1 MKEKINQMK
10 IPNYKEHRELIL
22 VMKLFIDEQFQ
33 NHVSLFE
40 ETLKQIVGKQK
51 IPFEVENSHTDKFKI
66 LFTFSSDRPDVI
78 EEDRHQV
85 FQIRSNGKFILLEEY
100 IDEDMESSIKNPV
113 IIPVVLRKWI
123 KTESFEK
130 GFRKALKK
138 YFGNKAV
145 RRVLKKK
152 KRK

>member
-1 MKEKINQMK
+1 
-10 IPNYKEHRELIL
+10 
-22 VMKLFIDEQFQ
+22 
-33 NHVSLFE
+33 
-40 ETLKQIVGKQK
+40 
-51 IPFEVENSHTDKFKI
+51 
-66 LFTFSSDRPDVI
+66 VI